1 MLPNDLGKNLIYIG
15 LMIMVL
21 GLILHFGGKLIQ
33 FGKLPGDFKWES
45 GNFGVYF
52 PVASSIII
60 SILLTILVNLFL
72 HR

>member
-1 MLPNDLGKNLIYIG
+1 MLQNDLGKTLIYIG
-15 LMIMVL
+15 LIIVVI

-45 GNFGVYF
+45 GNFGFYF
-52 PVASSIII
+52 PLASSIII
-60 SILLTILVNLFL
+60 SIILTILVNLFL